1 MNALGGD
8 SFDTWLDEQLQ
19 HHASATEGPSPM
31 PAQAQYH
38 SGHVKAAGHMSF
50 LAKAAALLTTK
61 AAIGVAASVLVVSA
75 AGSEAAITGSF
86 NPSDWGQQVVNQVNK
101 CKDAL
106 APGSHGIGQCVSSF
120 ASQHGKQVSSEH
132 RATPTP
138 GHGQADHTP
147 GPPVVKVH
155 PTPPVHPT
163 QPVYPTHPNK
173 NKNK

>member
-8 SFDTWLDEQLQ
+8 SFDTWLGDQLQ
-19 HHASATEGPSPM
+19 HHVSASPGPSPM
-31 PAQAQYH
+31 PVQAQYH
-38 SGHVKAAGHMSF
+38 AAQVAGAGHMSF

-61 AAIGVAASVLVVSA
+61 AAIGVAAGVLVVSA

-86 NPSDWGQQVVNQVNK
+86 NPTDWGTQVVKQVNK

-120 ASQHGKQVSSEH
+120 ASQHGKQVSADH
-132 RATPTP
+132 RATP
-138 GHGQADHTP
+138 GHSNRTP
-147 GPPVVKVH
+147 GPPVNKVHPTPPTH

-163 QPVYPTHPNK
+163 PPNK